1 MRRNEVD
8 DEKSPKK
15 KKKKKHKSSK
25 GLESSPVKKAKKSK
39 KSSKRPQPTSDLE
52 HEPMDQDDQ
61 DYADAN
67 ELCNMDNP
75 LPSKLMQMAGYN
87 EREEDVQG
95 SPISQHHHR
104 ERDGSNSS
112 SNRKRKRE
120 EPRSPPPHEK
130 QKMKSASAKSSR
142 QPPRTPPEPLRRGA
156 SMSPP
161 TDPRLRGRPSTGPRT
176 PSPPLSRSTKTG
188 PRTPSPRYQHPRG
201 TSPPPSGGRRP
212 HSKSPSPRYRG
223 QMSPGGGR
231 RGSGRSPSPLSPRR
245 PRRGHS
251 PSPMSPKRGM
261 SPKRPRQMSPT
272 SRSSRRPRS
281 PSYRRHS
288 PHGGHSPPPTS
299 YSRSS
304 RYADQ
309 QPFRLERSVADS
321 TINDADLIRPYA
333 GGHHGADGY
342 YDHHGAGGGNLIAD
356 TTRQNSPKRPSLD
369 ERLEKELGIKMGD
382 DIPDLSKPPPGYP
395 PRIASTS
402 STSAASPTI
411 NIMPGAKLGHIPSY
425 TKESSGKSADQDS
438 NRGHLRVGNML
449 QIVPSNSD
457 SIEKSTSSRPSPKT
471 SSTASPMTMVPVVAL
486 AGERQLASVQEESKA
501 HNELLKRLE
510 EKKKQRELEKKQKRE
525 QRLLEAAKRHENE
538 ISREN
543 SELQQNN
550 SENSTTKSST
560 TKSSGRILE
569 TIEREEDHEAR
580 ILAEAMTSVPEE
592 DAFEDM
598 LNDDEMEDIQ
608 GMSAEK
614 RSNKSKKKDEV
625 RYISLKPFSKKERK
639 RQARNLV
646 ANDSIDDFD
655 DEDEDFVKR
664 SPVPLPDASTC
675 KSILHGPEYT
685 ITKSKD
691 TIKKVL
697 KYADGVLP
705 GQGSPDH
712 HNDVL
717 DPSPPSLTSNK

>member
-1 MRRNEVD
+1 M
-8 DEKSPKK
+8 
-15 KKKKKHKSSK
+15 
-25 GLESSPVKKAKKSK
+25 
-39 KSSKRPQPTSDLE
+39 
-52 HEPMDQDDQ
+52 
-61 DYADAN
+61 
-67 ELCNMDNP
+67 
-75 LPSKLMQMAGYN
+75 
-87 EREEDVQG
+87 
-95 SPISQHHHR
+95 
-104 ERDGSNSS
+104 
-112 SNRKRKRE
+112 
-120 EPRSPPPHEK
+120 
-130 QKMKSASAKSSR
+130 
-142 QPPRTPPEPLRRGA
+142 
-156 SMSPP
+156 
-161 TDPRLRGRPSTGPRT
+161 
-176 PSPPLSRSTKTG
+176 
-188 PRTPSPRYQHPRG
+188 
-201 TSPPPSGGRRP
+201 
-212 HSKSPSPRYRG
+212 
-223 QMSPGGGR
+223 
-231 RGSGRSPSPLSPRR
+231 
-245 PRRGHS
+245 
-251 PSPMSPKRGM
+251 
-261 SPKRPRQMSPT
+261 
-272 SRSSRRPRS
+272 
-281 PSYRRHS
+281 
-288 PHGGHSPPPTS
+288 
-299 YSRSS
+299 
-304 RYADQ
+304 
-309 QPFRLERSVADS
+309 
-321 TINDADLIRPYA
+321 RPYA

-342 YDHHGAGGGNLIAD
+342 YDNHGGGGNLIAD

-425 TKESSGKSADQDS
+425 TKENSGKSADQDS

-560 TKSSGRILE
+560 KSSGRILE

-675 KSILHGPEYT
+675 KSILHGAGYN
-685 ITKSKD
+685 ISKSKD